1 MYYTPTVDETPVT
14 AAEIDVSTS
23 FSIVVEAPAGM
34 SEADVKAA
42 ITAVDTNAPDSE
54 QVVDITPNG
63 DGSFIITGLRPY
75 YEDDGGIRYD
85 PGFIPGHAYK
95 ITLNDDSLTFRG
107 ENESV
112 REYDFTVAREESMN
126 IELRDD
132 IVYIEASQVEGTL
145 DAGLL
150 EVGDDGIKNAGED
163 VTGTFTLKSAQ
174 TRSANG
180 TPQVGDIVAVYKGI
194 RPDLR
199 DATSNDER
207 NTAPISYVRITAIDG
222 DGTYHYEGVET
233 RDVLDMPEIFPVSV
247 FDDQDGNRDDNSI
260 TVSTSVF
267 DYAGGAFS
275 EAGLDADAKVDLGD
289 YIAFYTGYL
298 DTEADSTGSLDGS
311 NAALDGYA
319 RITSFTDNEDGT
331 YTIVFTDVSL
341 NDIMTEQSTYTSQDM
356 DMDQLFTQEE
366 LSQMEEEIAQDVL
379 NDGTAAQ
386 MAQAV
391 AKVALT
397 GESLEV
403 LRQELGLTELSVNS
417 SAGTAALSSM
427 SRASARSDVSV
438 KVNDASAKID
448 TSAPHFGGSGLTV
461 RLTINFTVTINQNLK
476 LDFDIVLEQQLK
488 IVLKAGVD
496 TVCEWLWGFIPYPD
510 WIVTA
515 SIDIYSY
522 TGLDI
527 DMNATTDDGQVEI
540 PDYVDMIY
548 ELINGGGGDEETAET
563 LASLYRRL
571 CRTTATGW
579 SSSNTA

>member
-1 MYYTPTVDETPVT
+1 M
-14 AAEIDVSTS
+14 
-23 FSIVVEAPAGM
+23 
-34 SEADVKAA
+34 
-42 ITAVDTNAPDSE
+42 
-54 QVVDITPNG
+54 
-63 DGSFIITGLRPY
+63 
-75 YEDDGGIRYD
+75 
-85 PGFIPGHAYK
+85 
-95 ITLNDDSLTFRG
+95 
-107 ENESV
+107 
-112 REYDFTVAREESMN
+112 
-126 IELRDD
+126 
-132 IVYIEASQVEGTL
+132 
-145 DAGLL
+145 
-150 EVGDDGIKNAGED
+150 GDDGIENAGAD

-180 TPQVGDIVAVYKGI
+180 APRVGDIVAVYEGI

-199 DATSNDER
+199 DATSDNEG
-207 NTAPISYVRITAIDG
+207 NTAPISYVRITDIDG
-222 DGTYHYEGVET
+222 GTYYYEGVET

-247 FDDQDGNRDDNSI
+247 FDDQDGNRNDNSI
-260 TVSTSVF
+260 TVSASVF

-275 EAGLDADAKVDLGD
+275 KAGLDADAEVDLGD

-298 DTEADSTGSLDGS
+298 DTEADSTDSPGGS
-311 NAALDGYA
+311 NAELDGYA
-319 RITSFTDNEDGT
+319 RITSFTDNKDGT
-331 YTIVFTDVSL
+331 YTIDFTDVSL

-496 TVCEWLWGFIPYPD
+496 TV
-510 WIVTA
+510 
-515 SIDIYSY
+515 
-522 TGLDI
+522 
-527 DMNATTDDGQVEI
+527 
-540 PDYVDMIY
+540 
-548 ELINGGGGDEETAET
+548 
-563 LASLYRRL
+563 
-571 CRTTATGW
+571 
-579 SSSNTA
+579 